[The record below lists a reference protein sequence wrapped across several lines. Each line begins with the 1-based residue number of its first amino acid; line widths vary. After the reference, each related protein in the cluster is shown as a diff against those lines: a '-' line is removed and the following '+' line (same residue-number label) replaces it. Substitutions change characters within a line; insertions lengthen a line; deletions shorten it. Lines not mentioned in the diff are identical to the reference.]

1 MIGRALRVTWP
12 QVRARRLERH
22 SLLDRSA
29 AAQMVDVVRATC
41 GIHAQVMAA
50 AELSLSARVE
60 GLTRENVQD
69 ALWHR
74 RSLVKAWTIRGT
86 LHLHPADELPLWYA
100 ARRAAVG
107 TSPDERSVLAPW
119 RDPAG
124 VVHPALRPDEVA
136 TIRAA
141 LTDALDGRRLLREQ
155 LVGEVVRRV
164 GPGPRE
170 RLRSGFAFFLDEVCQ
185 GPPQGAKVTFVRPDQ
200 WIEGWHDVDERQA
213 LREICRRFIHAYG
226 PTRPEAF
233 REWFGMRAFGAER
246 ARAVFESLSGELQ
259 EVEVAGRSAFVLE
272 GDTDFRDRPRTVR
285 LLPEYDA
292 YVMGFRERDALVPP
306 AVRDQVAQH
315 GRGRYEGPAGVRFLV
330 IDGVA
335 AGLWTRRKRGR
346 RLELT
351 VEPAQPLGA
360 AQRRSVTDEA
370 RRIGEFLALEPEL
383 SLRRG

>member
-1 MIGRALRVTWP
+1 
-12 QVRARRLERH
+12 
-22 SLLDRSA
+22 
-29 AAQMVDVVRATC
+29 
-41 GIHAQVMAA
+41 
-50 AELSLSARVE
+50 
-60 GLTRENVQD
+60 
-69 ALWHR
+69 
-74 RSLVKAWTIRGT
+74 
-86 LHLHPADELPLWYA
+86 
-100 ARRAAVG
+100 
-107 TSPDERSVLAPW
+107 
-119 RDPAG
+119 
-124 VVHPALRPDEVA
+124 
-136 TIRAA
+136 
-141 LTDALDGRRLLREQ
+141 
-155 LVGEVVRRV
+155 
-164 GPGPRE
+164 
-170 RLRSGFAFFLDEVCQ
+170 
-185 GPPQGAKVTFVRPDQ
+185 
-200 WIEGWHDVDERQA
+200 
-213 LREICRRFIHAYG
+213 
-226 PTRPEAF
+226 
-233 REWFGMRAFGAER
+233 
-246 ARAVFESLSGELQ
+246 VFESLSGELQ